1 MTTLRHSLQF
11 TGSNIR
17 LRWQQFNAPS
27 LYWLTRPL
35 FAFLITR
42 MIVLVAAYLAEII
55 IPGMAGTGL
64 YHVNPNNIWLDV
76 WARWDS
82 GFYLS
87 IVDKGYFF
95 ALGQQSSVAFFP
107 VYPLLVS
114 LIKPFV
120 GSTLAAGVVVS
131 NGCFF
136 GALIFLYKLT
146 EFEFKDVA
154 TATRTIFYI
163 AAFPTAFFFSAVY
176 TESTFL
182 LFSIG
187 TMYFARTR
195 QWKWAALFGMVTSAS
210 RIIGVVMLGII
221 WLEWMRS
228 HGWTLDKIHKRETWL
243 GLVKAVR
250 QDWSNLLVLGLIPL
264 GLLSY
269 MLFLKIQFNDPLAFS
284 TTQAAWG
291 RQMIGPIAV
300 IKNDLGGLLHGN
312 FLTGDIWY
320 HVVLDL
326 GAMFAVL
333 LISVAVWRRLGT
345 SYALYGIISI
355 IIPSWSGSGSLSR
368 YAVVVFPVFMIL
380 GAWGRKTILDRAIT
394 VAFCVL
400 LGVLTTGFVNW
411 IFIA

>member
-1 MTTLRHSLQF
+1 MIALRNSLRL
-11 TGSNIR
+11 TESNLR

-42 MIVLVAAYLAEII
+42 LIVFLAAYLAEII
-55 IPGMAGTGL
+55 LPSLTGAGL

-82 GFYLS
+82 GFYLG

-95 ALGQQSSVAFFP
+95 TLGQQSSVAFFP

-114 LIKPFV
+114 LIKPFA

-131 NGCFF
+131 NACFF
-136 GALIFLYKLT
+136 GALVFLYKLT

-154 TATRTIFYI
+154 IATRTIFYI
-163 AAFPTAFFFSAVY
+163 GAFPTAFFFSAVY

-182 LFSIG
+182 LFSVA

-195 QWKWAALFGMVTSAS
+195 HWKWAALFGMITSAS
-210 RIIGVVMLGII
+210 RIIGVVMLGIVG
-221 WLEWMRS
+221 LEWLRS

-243 GLVKAVR
+243 GLVKAIR
-250 QDWSNLLVLGLIPL
+250 QDWLNLLLLGLIPL

-269 MLFLKIQFNDPLAFS
+269 MLFLKTQFNDPIAFS

-291 RQMIGPIAV
+291 RQMVGPISV
-300 IKNDLGGLLHGN
+300 IKNDLGGLLNGN

-320 HVVLDL
+320 HVMLDL
-326 GAMFAVL
+326 GATFAGI
-333 LISVAVWRRLGT
+333 LISMVVWRRLGA
-345 SYALYGIISI
+345 SYALYGLISI
-355 IIPSWSGSGSLSR
+355 VVPLWSGSGSLSR
-368 YAVVVFPVFMIL
+368 YAVVIFPMFMIL
-380 GAWGRKTILDRAIT
+380 GVWGRSIILDRAIT
-394 VAFCVL
+394 IGFCVL
-400 LGVLTTGFVNW
+400 LGVLTAGFVNW